1 MEELSEHDFQ
11 SPSAGFSV
19 PPENQN
25 VRVDGLRPLRPFSAS
40 SAFLFFPVFML
51 IRREG

>member
-1 MEELSEHDFQ
+1 MEELSEQDFQ

-19 PPENQN
+19 PPEN
-25 VRVDGLRPLRPFSAS
+25 RGRFAS